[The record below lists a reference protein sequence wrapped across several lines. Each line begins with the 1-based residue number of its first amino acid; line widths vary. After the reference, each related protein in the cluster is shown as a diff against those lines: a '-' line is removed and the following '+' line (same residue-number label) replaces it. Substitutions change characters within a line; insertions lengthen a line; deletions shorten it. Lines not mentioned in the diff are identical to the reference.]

1 MGSHHGPTRVE
12 NYFQYKPSLA
22 LNIVALVLFILVTIA
37 IAIQTI
43 KYKSRF
49 MWLVVFTGCLEVAG
63 YVCHLIGTVSVNL
76 TAYICNLVF
85 IILAP
90 NFLAL
95 ANYVC
100 VGKVAEQL
108 LLSGRFLNT
117 KTIATVFFLIDIVC
131 IGVQGAGSAI
141 VSSTL
146 QQNGKASTTGGN
158 IILIGLAIQLLFFA
172 SFTVVT
178 AYVFHLQRTKASNK
192 VPFPVYICLTVTI
205 LLITMRNIYR
215 VVEIAVGWGGY
226 LNTHEKYFYCLDALP
241 IFVAFCVY
249 SALHFGQYLEV
260 PMALRLPTT
269 AKQVLMVDDTN
280 GTADAPVGPSASSK
294 PVSSYDGGK
303 TTAAI
308 KQNDGFS
315 IVV

>member
-1 MGSHHGPTRVE
+1 MRLAAGHSTPHRPLVGLDCGSQTDCFICRLSGSMGSHHGPTRVE

-108 LLSGRFLNT
+108 LLSGR
-117 KTIATVFFLIDIVC
+117 
-131 IGVQGAGSAI
+131 
-141 VSSTL
+141 
-146 QQNGKASTTGGN
+146 
-158 IILIGLAIQLLFFA
+158 
-172 SFTVVT
+172 
-178 AYVFHLQRTKASNK
+178 
-192 VPFPVYICLTVTI
+192 
-205 LLITMRNIYR
+205 
-215 VVEIAVGWGGY
+215 
-226 LNTHEKYFYCLDALP
+226 
-241 IFVAFCVY
+241 
-249 SALHFGQYLEV
+249 
-260 PMALRLPTT
+260 
-269 AKQVLMVDDTN
+269 
-280 GTADAPVGPSASSK
+280 
-294 PVSSYDGGK
+294 
-303 TTAAI
+303 
-308 KQNDGFS
+308 
-315 IVV
+315 

>member
-1 MGSHHGPTRVE
+1 MHLAAGHSTPHRPLFGLDYGSQTDCFICRLSGSMASHHGPTRVE

-108 LLSGRFLNT
+108 LLSGR
-117 KTIATVFFLIDIVC
+117 
-131 IGVQGAGSAI
+131 
-141 VSSTL
+141 
-146 QQNGKASTTGGN
+146 
-158 IILIGLAIQLLFFA
+158 
-172 SFTVVT
+172 
-178 AYVFHLQRTKASNK
+178 
-192 VPFPVYICLTVTI
+192 
-205 LLITMRNIYR
+205 
-215 VVEIAVGWGGY
+215 
-226 LNTHEKYFYCLDALP
+226 
-241 IFVAFCVY
+241 
-249 SALHFGQYLEV
+249 
-260 PMALRLPTT
+260 
-269 AKQVLMVDDTN
+269 
-280 GTADAPVGPSASSK
+280 
-294 PVSSYDGGK
+294 
-303 TTAAI
+303 
-308 KQNDGFS
+308 
-315 IVV
+315 